1 MDADTAA
8 SNSASADRAPRSV
21 TIRDVARAAQVSV
34 ATVSR
39 ALSGSEAVT
48 DRTRSH
54 VLRVAGELDFVPH
67 AGAQSLSLQ
76 RTDTIGVILPDLHGE
91 YFSELIRGLDLG
103 ARSNRQHLL
112 LSASHGDIS
121 EAIAALRAMRSR
133 VDGLVV
139 MSPFA
144 NGELVGDALKGA
156 VPLVLLCSARSGPHA
171 AFGVDNYAGA
181 LAVARHLLQQGH
193 RKIAFIGG
201 PRDNLE
207 AQDRLRG
214 FRDAH
219 REAGLKPGP
228 VLRGNFR
235 EESGY
240 GAAALLQLQAP
251 LPDAIFAAND
261 AMALGCLHALRNA
274 GVSVPG
280 DVALAGF
287 DDIPIA
293 RLLDPP
299 LTTVGVAIAEMGREA
314 IECCVRLVRGE
325 TAAPMQ
331 KLFAPTLFV
340 RASSTNI
347 KKEAAN
353 PSSTAGRGTS

>member
-1 MDADTAA
+1 MDAEAA
-8 SNSASADRAPRSV
+8 ESANRTGSRRKV

-39 ALSGSEAVT
+39 ALSGSEAVKAS
-48 DRTRSH
+48 TRGH

-103 ARSNRQHLL
+103 ARSSRQHLL

-144 NGELVGDALKGA
+144 DGELVGDALKGA
-156 VPLVLLCSARSGPHA
+156 IPLVLLSSVRAGPHA
-171 AFGVDNYAGA
+171 AFGVDNHAGA
-181 LAVARHLLQQGH
+181 LAVTRHLIEVGH
-193 RKIAFIGG
+193 RNIAFVGG
-201 PRDNLE
+201 PPDNLE

-219 REAGLKPGP
+219 RDAGLKPGRL
-228 VLRGNFR
+228 LRGNFR
-235 EESGY
+235 EESGFA
-240 GAAALLQLQAP
+240 AAALLLLQDA

-261 AMALGCLHALRNA
+261 AMALGCLQALRDA
-274 GVSVPG
+274 GVSVPT

-293 RLLDPP
+293 RFLDPP
-299 LTTVGVAIAEMGREA
+299 LTTVGIAIADMGREA

-325 TAAPMQ
+325 IAVP
-331 KLFAPTLFV
+331 KPRLFAPTLVV
-340 RASSTNI
+340 RASSTNTKGEPAQPAPI
-347 KKEAAN
+347 R
-353 PSSTAGRGTS
+353 GREGS

>member
-1 MDADTAA
+1 LDADA
-8 SNSASADRAPRSV
+8 SQKAEPEGSRRKV

-48 DRTRSH
+48 ASTRGH

-67 AGAQSLSLQ
+67 AGARSLSLQ

-103 ARSNRQHLL
+103 ARSSRQHLL

-121 EAIAALRAMRSR
+121 EAIAALRTMRSR

-156 VPLVLLCSARSGPHA
+156 VPLVLLSSARNGSHA
-171 AFGVDNYAGA
+171 AFGVDNHAGA
-181 LAVARHLLQQGH
+181 LAVARHLLEAGH
-193 RKIAFIGG
+193 RRIAFIGG
-201 PRDNLE
+201 PPDNLE

-219 REAGLKPGP
+219 REAGVKPGP

-235 EESGY
+235 EESGFA
-240 GAAALLQLQAP
+240 AAALLLLQGP

-293 RLLDPP
+293 RFLDPP
-299 LTTVGVAIAEMGREA
+299 LTTAGIAIADMGREA
-314 IECCVRLVRGE
+314 IECCVSLVRGE
-325 TAAPMQ
+325 AAAPMH
-331 KLFAPTLFV
+331 KLFAPTLVV
-340 RASSTNI
+340 RASSANI
-347 KKEAAN
+347 RGAAAQ
-353 PSSTAGRGTS
+353 PSPNSGRVSS

>member
-1 MDADTAA
+1 LDAESAE
-8 SNSASADRAPRSV
+8 SASGAGNRRKV

-39 ALSGSEAVT
+39 ALSGSESVT
-48 DRTRSH
+48 DSTRGH
-54 VLRVAGELDFVPH
+54 VLRVASELDFVPH
-67 AGAQSLSLQ
+67 AGARSLSLQ

-103 ARSNRQHLL
+103 ARSSRQHLL

-156 VPLVLLCSARSGPHA
+156 VPLVLLSSATAGPHA
-171 AFGVDNYAGA
+171 AFGVDNHAGA
-181 LAVARHLLQQGH
+181 LAVTRHLIEAGH

-201 PRDNLE
+201 PLDNLE

-235 EESGY
+235 EESGFA
-240 GAAALLQLQAP
+240 AAALLLLQGP

-261 AMALGCLHALRNA
+261 AMALGCLHALRDA

-280 DVALAGF
+280 DIALAGF

-293 RLLDPP
+293 RFLDPP
-299 LTTVGVAIAEMGREA
+299 LTTAGVAIADMGREA

-325 TAAPMQ
+325 IAAP
-331 KLFAPTLFV
+331 KPRLFAPTLVV
-340 RASSTNI
+340 RASSKNTKGEPAQPAPI
-347 KKEAAN
+347 KGK
-353 PSSTAGRGTS
+353 GRP